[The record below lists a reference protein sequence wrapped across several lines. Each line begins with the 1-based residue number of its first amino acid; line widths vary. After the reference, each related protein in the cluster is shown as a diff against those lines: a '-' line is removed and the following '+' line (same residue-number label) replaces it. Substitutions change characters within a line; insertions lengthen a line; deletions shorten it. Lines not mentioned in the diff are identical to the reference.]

1 MSIEYLYRT
10 PITKKNID
18 MMRLKRKQW
27 EKMSYSALDR
37 GNQV

>member
-10 PITKKNID
+10 PITKIID

-27 EKMSYSALDR
+27 GKMSYSALDK